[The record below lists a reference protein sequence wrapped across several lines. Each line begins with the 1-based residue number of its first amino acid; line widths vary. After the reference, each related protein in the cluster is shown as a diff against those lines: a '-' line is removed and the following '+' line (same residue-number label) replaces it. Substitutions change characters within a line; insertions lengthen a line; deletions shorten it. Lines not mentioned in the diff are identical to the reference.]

1 MIERHGISERRAC
14 GLVTVTRK
22 TFRRV
27 PAPDKDAAL
36 RQRLCELAEQRRR
49 FGSPRLHALL
59 QREGWRVNHKRVER
73 VYREAGL
80 SLRLR
85 RRRKRPSHL
94 RAVQPPPSG
103 PNQRWSMDFVADT
116 LWYGRRIRTLTVI
129 DTWNREAVWIEV
141 DHSLSGKRVARVLD
155 GLRGLGRLPS
165 HIQVDNGPEFT
176 SKALDEWAEE
186 HGVRLQFI
194 RPGKPVDNAHIESF
208 NGRFRDECLND
219 HWFTSL
225 PQARILIAAWRR
237 DYNQHRPHSSLDY
250 LTPAE
255 FAAKHRSSDPDDP
268 VGKGCI

>member
-14 GLVTVTRK
+14 GLVVVTRK
-22 TFRRV
+22 TYRRA

-49 FGSPRLHALL
+49 FRSPRLHVLL
-59 QREGWRVNHKRVER
+59 QREGWRINHKRVER
-73 VYREAGL
+73 VYKEAGL

-94 RAVQPPPSG
+94 RVVQPPPSG

-116 LWYGRRIRTLTVI
+116 LWHGRRIRTLTVI
-129 DTWNREAVWIEV
+129 DTWNREVVWIEV
-141 DHSLSGKRVARVLD
+141 DHSLSGRRVARVLD
-155 GLRGLGRLPS
+155 GLRSLGKLPS
-165 HIQVDNGPEFT
+165 QIQVDNGPEFT
-176 SKALDEWAEE
+176 SKALDQWAYE

-208 NGRFRDECLND
+208 NGRFREECLNQ
-219 HWFTSL
+219 HTFRSL
-225 PQARILIAAWRR
+225 HDAQQKIEAWRL
-237 DYNQHRPHSSLDY
+237 DYNAARPHSALGY

-255 FAAKHRSSDPDDP
+255 YRERHQPPTAQIANL
-268 VGKGCI
+268 